1 MADVVLVSTA
11 DWDHPL
17 WTNKQHVACS
27 LLDEGHRI
35 LYVDSLGLRMFQPTG
50 RDLRR
55 VISRLRRGLS
65 LPRQV
70 RKGLWVWSPLFLP
83 GGNQGIALMLNRLS
97 LAMGLR
103 LALWFIE
110 FRRPWLW
117 TYNPLTA
124 RFLSLKGFSLCIY
137 HAVDALQEQPCM
149 PREVIEA
156 EEQRLCRLV
165 DQVFVTSP
173 QLKRQLEPHSARIR
187 YDPNVANQDHFAQ
200 AMNVG
205 SAGLPSDLAVITL
218 PRIGFIGAVSSYKL
232 DFELVVAVA
241 RSKPLWQF
249 VFIGP
254 TGEGEPFTDI
264 SLLEKEPNIH
274 LLGKR
279 AYEDLPRYC
288 AGFACGWLPLRLT
301 PYTEAMFPM
310 KFFEYISAGLPV
322 VATEIDALREF
333 SSVAWLCDDTPEAFS
348 KALTG
353 CLAGHGPDQS
363 VRLAMAS
370 QYTYQARTKRM
381 LSALEAL
388 P

>member
-17 WTNKQHVACS
+17 WTNKQHVACA
-27 LLDEGHRI
+27 LLGEGHRI
-35 LYVDSLGLRMFQPTG
+35 LYVDSLGLRMVQPTG

-55 VISRLRRGLS
+55 VIRRLRRGLS

-70 RKGLWVWSPLFLP
+70 RTGLWVWSPLVLP

-117 TYNPLTA
+117 TYNPLSA
-124 RFLSLKGFSLCIY
+124 RLLSLEGFSLCIY

-149 PREVIEA
+149 PRDLIDA

-200 AMNVG
+200 AMKVG
-205 SAGLPSDLAVITL
+205 TAGLPSDLAVIPV

-232 DFELVVAVA
+232 DFDLVVAVA

-274 LLGKR
+274 LLGRR

-310 KFFEYISAGLPV
+310 KFFEYLSAGLPV
-322 VATEIDALREF
+322 VATQIDALREF
-333 SSVAWLCDDTPEAFS
+333 SSVAWLCDDTPESFS
-348 KALTG
+348 NALTD
-353 CLAGHGPDQS
+353 CLAGHGPDQMS
-363 VRLAMAS
+363 RLALAA
-370 QYTYQARTKRM
+370 QHTYQARTQRM
-381 LSALEAL
+381 LAALEAL

>member
-17 WTNKQHVACS
+17 WTNKQHVACA
-27 LLDEGHRI
+27 LLGEGHRI
-35 LYVDSLGLRMFQPTG
+35 LYVDSLGLRMVQPTG

-55 VISRLRRGLS
+55 VIRRLRRGLS

-70 RKGLWVWSPLFLP
+70 RTGLWVWSPLVLP
-83 GGNQGIALMLNRLS
+83 GGNQGIALMLNRFS

-117 TYNPLTA
+117 TYNPLSA
-124 RFLSLKGFSLCIY
+124 RLLSLEGFSLCIY

-149 PREVIEA
+149 PRDLIDA

-200 AMNVG
+200 AIKVG
-205 SAGLPSDLAVITL
+205 TAGLPSDLAVIPV

-232 DFELVVAVA
+232 DFDLVVAVA

-254 TGEGEPFTDI
+254 TGEGEPVTDI

-274 LLGKR
+274 LLGRR

-310 KFFEYISAGLPV
+310 KFFEYLSAGLPV
-322 VATEIDALREF
+322 VATQIDALREF
-333 SSVAWLCDDTPEAFS
+333 SSVAWLCDDTPESFS
-348 KALTG
+348 NALTD
-353 CLAGHGPDQS
+353 CLAGHGPDQMS
-363 VRLAMAS
+363 RLALAA
-370 QYTYQARTKRM
+370 QHTYQARTQRM
-381 LSALEAL
+381 LAALEAL

>member
-1 MADVVLVSTA
+1 
-11 DWDHPL
+11 
-17 WTNKQHVACS
+17 
-27 LLDEGHRI
+27 
-35 LYVDSLGLRMFQPTG
+35 
-50 RDLRR
+50 
-55 VISRLRRGLS
+55 
-65 LPRQV
+65 
-70 RKGLWVWSPLFLP
+70 
-83 GGNQGIALMLNRLS
+83 MLNRLS

-117 TYNPLTA
+117 TYNPLSA
-124 RFLSLKGFSLCIY
+124 RLLSLEGFSLCIY

-149 PREVIEA
+149 PRDLIDA

-200 AMNVG
+200 AIKVG
-205 SAGLPSDLAVITL
+205 TAGLPSDLAVIPV

-232 DFELVVAVA
+232 DFDLVVAVA

-254 TGEGEPFTDI
+254 TGEGEPVTDI

-274 LLGKR
+274 LLGRR

-310 KFFEYISAGLPV
+310 KFFEYLSAGLPV
-322 VATEIDALREF
+322 VATQIDALREF
-333 SSVAWLCDDTPEAFS
+333 SSVAWLCDDTPESFS
-348 KALTG
+348 NALTD
-353 CLAGHGPDQS
+353 CLAGHGPDQMS
-363 VRLAMAS
+363 RLALAA
-370 QYTYQARTKRM
+370 QHTYQARTQRM
-381 LSALEAL
+381 LAALEAL